1 MSLRSRPA
9 TKRRD
14 ETGAAAPS
22 YVVVLSVV
30 AVAMAAI
37 ALIASREDDGLAAVA
52 EPDTTTSAMVEPSQ
66 SVAPTAS
73 VRPKPVKREE
83 VNVEVYNTSSIKQL
97 AARTAERASIL
108 GWQVLGTDNWS
119 ASSIPAPTI
128 YYGPRLEEAAKLL
141 GKDLGIRRIRPSVDP
156 MKPDRITV
164 ILDRTYVEG

>member
-1 MSLRSRPA
+1 MTRSPRH
-9 TKRRD
+9 
-14 ETGAAAPS
+14 EESGAAAPS
-22 YVVVLSVV
+22 FVVVLSVV
-30 AVAMAAI
+30 AVAMAGI
-37 ALIASREDDGLAAVA
+37 ALIATRDGDGMEPVAA
-52 EPDTTTSAMVEPSQ
+52 PTTSSSAVEPTQ

-73 VRPKPVKREE
+73 VQPKPVRRDE

-97 AARTAERASIL
+97 AARTAADAAVL

-141 GKDLGIRRIRPSVDP
+141 GKDLGIRRIRPAVDP
-156 MKPDRITV
+156 MKPDRLTV

>member
-1 MSLRSRPA
+1 MALRSCRSR
-9 TKRRD
+9 RRD
-14 ETGAAAPS
+14 ESGAAAPS

-30 AVAMAAI
+30 AVAMAGI
-37 ALIASREDDGLAAVA
+37 ALIASRDGDGLEPVA
-52 EPDTTTSAMVEPSQ
+52 QADTTTSAIVEPTQ

-73 VRPKPVKREE
+73 VRPKPVERAE

-97 AARTAERASIL
+97 AARTAERASVL

-156 MKPDRITV
+156 MKPDRLTV

>member
-1 MSLRSRPA
+1 MSSTSRPA
-9 TKRRD
+9 RRRRD

-30 AVAMAAI
+30 AVAMAGI

-52 EPDTTTSAMVEPSQ
+52 EPDATTSAMVEPSQ

-128 YYGPRLEEAAKLL
+128 YYGPRLEEAAELL

-164 ILDRTYVEG
+164 ILDRTYAEG

>member
-1 MSLRSRPA
+1 MALRSCRTP
-9 TKRRD
+9 RRD
-14 ETGAAAPS
+14 ESGAAAPS

-30 AVAMAAI
+30 AVAMAGI
-37 ALIASREDDGLAAVA
+37 ALIASRGGDDGLEPVA
-52 EPDTTTSAMVEPSQ
+52 EADTTTSVVVEPSQ

-73 VRPKPVKREE
+73 VRPKPVERAE

-97 AARTAERASIL
+97 AARTAERASVL

-128 YYGPRLEEAAKLL
+128 YYGPRLEEAAELL

-156 MKPDRITV
+156 MKPDRLTV